1 MDAKRPFSGFSEVPH
16 TADIAIDVYAPDLP
30 GLFRAAAMGLYH
42 ILGIR
47 KGTGEPE
54 SVHFSIEEIDEE
66 SLLISFLNEL
76 LYYANKGQVAEDSD
90 INITGRRLEADL
102 NLLAKTEQRI
112 EIKAATFNNLK
123 IARKHDGLRA
133 RIVFDI

>member
-1 MDAKRPFSGFSEVPH
+1 
-16 TADIAIDVYAPDLP
+16 
-30 GLFRAAAMGLYH
+30 MGLYH

-76 LYYANKGQVAEDSD
+76 LYYAERGQVAEDSD
-90 INITGRRLEADL
+90 INITGRRLDADL
-102 NLLAKTEQRI
+102 NLLAKTAQEK

-123 IARKHDGLRA
+123 IARNHNGLRA